1 MSKEELLQFAKDEF
15 KKIFGDKYDESRAI
29 ACVETQLK
37 EKDSIEKAEE
47 AVKAIISRTAS
58 KMENFDF
65 KPVITDGKK
74 ELIVDDS
81 ALVLDGKVVKKFDPK
96 TTSLMDIVEMAQKI
110 LHSDKL
116 KSTFKKFD
124 DLKQALADAPAEIKE
139 NFNTLAKYFDEK
151 SQLNV
156 NFPKWMLKLGED
168 TYEVESDGSVKINGE
183 KKDWKVSLTEP
194 LQKILNIFAVK
205 HNEARLNQNPS
216 LTLHDAMEEL
226 KEMLFD
232 APAEIKQDFNTLVE
246 YFDSKESYKIL
257 KTENGAKIWLTPK
270 FDTTADAQAYID
282 EMKKEYQEKYP
293 ERLQRVKFEIKNA
306 SEA

>member
-74 ELIVDDS
+74 ELVVDDDC
-81 ALVLDGKVVKKFDPK
+81 LILNGKVVKKFDPK
-96 TTSLMDIVEMAQKI
+96 TTSLMDVVEMAQKI
-110 LHSDKL
+110 LHTDKL
-116 KSTFKKFD
+116 KSTFRKFD

-151 SQLNV
+151 SKLNV

-216 LTLHDAMEEL
+216 LTLHDAMEGL

-246 YFDSKESYKIL
+246 YFDSEK
-257 KTENGAKIWLTPK
+257 KTLNLI
-270 FDTTADAQAYID
+270 
-282 EMKKEYQEKYP
+282 
-293 ERLQRVKFEIKNA
+293 
-306 SEA
+306 S